1 MAKTNSTR
9 QAEFRARMREEGKQA
24 LHIWVTPE
32 QAAKVQAV
40 INPVKPVPAAPLRV
54 TKPPGKPAPVANTL
68 PVIPTKAPASIVR
81 ELKEAETLRKRKLA
95 QIVKLQK
102 DADGIESWYRQ
113 TVASC
118 KNL

>member
-1 MAKTNSTR
+1 
-9 QAEFRARMREEGKQA
+9 MREKGKQT

-40 INPVKPVPAAPLRV
+40 INSVEPVLVAPLRV
-54 TKPPGKPAPVANTL
+54 TKPPDKPSPVANTL
-68 PVIPTKAPASIVR
+68 PVIPTKAPASIVKD
-81 ELKEAETLRKRKLA
+81 LKDAETLRKKKLA
-95 QIVKLQK
+95 QIATLEK

-118 KNL
+118 KSISP

>member
-1 MAKTNSTR
+1 MVKTNNTR
-9 QAEFRARMREEGKQA
+9 QAEFRTRRREEGWQA

-40 INPVKPVPAAPLRV
+40 INPVESVLVAPLQA
-54 TKPPGKPAPVANTL
+54 TKPPSKPSPVANTL
-68 PVIPTKAPASIVR
+68 PVIPTKAPASIVKD
-81 ELKEAETLRKRKLA
+81 LKDAETLRKKKLA
-95 QIVKLQK
+95 QIATLQK

>member
-40 INPVKPVPAAPLRV
+40 INPVEPVLVAPLRV
-54 TKPPGKPAPVANTL
+54 TKPTGKPAPVAL

-81 ELKEAETLRKRKLA
+81 ELSEADTLRKKKLA
-95 QIVKLQK
+95 QIAKLQK

-113 TVASC
+113 TVAAC